1 MKVMVT
7 GGTGFTGSHSVRAL
21 IAAGHEVRL
30 LVRDGDKARR
40 VYEPLGIATP
50 DFVVGDMADAEAVRK
65 ALEDCDAV
73 LHAAALVNLR
83 ASEAAR
89 VIETNRRGVENVIGQ
104 AVEQGVRRIVYVS
117 SLAIFFRPGCP
128 PLHPDLPIPPATT
141 AYGESKAQAEAY
153 IRDLQD
159 QGAPIHVTYP
169 AGIIGPDDPG
179 MSDANHA
186 LYSWFRD
193 LTLKTSSG
201 FQIVD
206 VRDVAELHRL
216 LIEDESPPNRF
227 MAAGET
233 IRWVD
238 IPDFIEELTGTR
250 LRYVVIPGKMLRG
263 LGWVGDQIKR
273 FREFNFPLTYDA
285 MSFASQWPGSERPH
299 SSEELGLRFRPV
311 RESYAD
317 TLRWMHDAGHLSAER
332 VGHLARRRD
341 DGSPK

>member
-1 MKVMVT
+1 MVT
-7 GGTGFTGSHSVRAL
+7 GGTGFTGSHSARAL
-21 IAAGHEVRL
+21 LEAGHEVRL
-30 LVRDGDKARR
+30 LVRDADKVRR
-40 VYEPLGIATP
+40 VYEPLGTGMP
-50 DFVVGDMADAEAVRK
+50 DFVVGDMIDAEAVGK
-65 ALEDCDAV
+65 ALEGCDAV

-104 AVEQGVRRIVYVS
+104 AVDRGVRRIVYVS

-128 PLHPDLPIPPATT
+128 PLHTDLPIPPATT
-141 AYGESKAQAEAY
+141 AYGESKAQAETY
-153 IRDLQD
+153 IRELQER
-159 QGAPIHVTYP
+159 GAPIHVSYP

-216 LIEDESPPNRF
+216 LLEDDGPPGRF

-233 IRWVD
+233 IPWVD

-250 LRYVVIPGKMLRG
+250 LRYLVIPGKLLRG
-263 LGWVGDQIKR
+263 LGWLGDQIKR
-273 FREFNFPLTYDA
+273 VREFNFPLTYDA
-285 MSFASQWPGSERPH
+285 MSFASQWPGTERPTA
-299 SSEELGLRFRPV
+299 SEALGLRFRPV

-317 TLRWMHDAGHLSAER
+317 TLRWMFEAGHLSAEK
-332 VGHLARRRD
+332 VGRLAEAPD
-341 DGSPK
+341 ASPE